1 MKYLLHISYD
11 GSGYVGYQ
19 TQKNGRSVQEE
30 LTRAACDLFGVRCD
44 VTGCSRTDSGVHA
57 NMFCATVE
65 PHGGGDFDTSITPE
79 KIPFAM
85 NTRLPDSISVRSA
98 RVVDEDFHARYSV
111 KSKEYI
117 YRIYN
122 SPTRNPFEVK
132 RSWHIPKPIDAE
144 GLSAMSEALG
154 SFVGRRDFASC
165 MAAGSKIKDSVRH
178 VTQADVSLDGDII
191 TVRIRADGF
200 LYNMVRIIVGTLVD
214 VAYGKI
220 PADSIVERLDSLE
233 RKQMGRTAPPDGLYL
248 NRVFYE

>member
-1 MKYLLHISYD
+1 MKYLLSISYD
-11 GSGYVGYQ
+11 GSGFVGYQ

-30 LTRAACDLFGVRCD
+30 LTRAATDLFGVRCD

-65 PHGGGDFDTSITPE
+65 PHGGGDFETSIAPE

-98 RVVDEDFHARYSV
+98 RRVDDDFHARYSV

-122 SPTRNPFEVK
+122 APTRDPFEIK
-132 RSWHIPKPIDAE
+132 RSWHVPKPIDAE
-144 GLSAMSEALG
+144 GISAMSQALDA
-154 SFVGRRDFASC
+154 FVGKRDFASC

-178 VTQADVSLDGDII
+178 VTEADISVSGDVI

-220 PADSIVERLDSLE
+220 PAYSIGERLDSLQ
-233 RKQMGRTAPPDGLYL
+233 RRQMGRTAPPDGLYL

>member
-1 MKYLLHISYD
+1 MKFLLYISYD

-30 LTRAACDLFGVRCD
+30 LTRAASDLFGVRCD

-65 PHGGGDFDTSITPE
+65 PHGGGEFATSITAD

-85 NTRLPDSISVRSA
+85 NTRLPDSISVWQA
-98 RVVDEDFHARYSV
+98 TEVEDSFHVRYSV
-111 KSKEYI
+111 VSKEYV

-122 SPTRNPFEVK
+122 SPVRDPFEVS
-132 RSWHIPKPIDAE
+132 RSWQVPKPIDGK
-144 GLSAMSEALG
+144 GLEAMKTALA
-154 SFVGRRDFASC
+154 SMVGKRDFAAC
-165 MAAGSKIKDSVRH
+165 MAAGSKVTSTVRT
-178 VTQADVSLDGDII
+178 VFEADVKSDGKVI

-200 LYNMVRIIVGTLVD
+200 LYNMVRIIVGTLLD

-220 PADSIVERLDSLE
+220 SPDSIGERLDSLDR
-233 RKQMGRTAPPDGLYL
+233 RKMGRTAPPDGLYL

>member
-1 MKYLLHISYD
+1 MKFLLCISYD

-30 LTRAACDLFGVRCD
+30 LTRAASDLFGVRCD

-65 PHGGGDFDTSITPE
+65 PRGGGEFSTSITAD

-85 NTRLPDSISVRSA
+85 NTRLPDSISVWRA
-98 RVVDEDFHARYSV
+98 TEVEDSFHARYSV
-111 KSKEYI
+111 VSKEYV

-122 SPTRNPFEVK
+122 SHVRDPFEVS
-132 RSWHIPKPIDAE
+132 RSWQVPKPIERE
-144 GLSAMSEALG
+144 GLEAMKTALAAV
-154 SFVGRRDFASC
+154 VGKRDFASC
-165 MAAGSKIKDSVRH
+165 MAAGSKVTSTVRT
-178 VTQADVSLDGDII
+178 VFEADVESDGKVI

-200 LYNMVRIIVGTLVD
+200 LYNMVRIIVGTLID

-220 PADSIVERLDSLE
+220 SPDSIGERLESRD
-233 RKQMGRTAPPDGLYL
+233 RRQMGRTAPPDGLYL